1 MDESGLGVEHD
12 TGDGIAELT
21 RRIDSMTTEEKTQLR
36 DQLKNAQS
44 QLETIMQEQSSKA
57 ASKEAV
63 DSRRQKYEAFKQR
76 VYGMLSISLRANF
89 KPFAASVLY
98 LPGLMLGFCLFS
110 FLLDALMGDASSGNF
125 FESEQFQSLVGSSLS
140 HQNGNPVIGAI
151 MGLLALG
158 VGLFPFFRVA
168 FYLRDKRRED
178 DAQYDV
184 VVRITYKSVLWDI
197 IVLFSPIIYI
207 GVVYSI
213 FGNWGLG
220 IGVFYLIAVLAKN
233 ALLILAIVFARI
245 KLAVQN
251 SMSK

>member
-44 QLETIMQEQSSKA
+44 QLETIMQEQSTKA
-57 ASKEAV
+57 ASKEAA
-63 DSRRQKYEAFKQR
+63 DSRRQKYETFKQR
-76 VYGMLSISLRANF
+76 VYSMLSASLRANF

-98 LPGLMLGFCLFS
+98 FPGLMLGFCLFT
-110 FLLDALMGDASSGNF
+110 FLADALMGDASSNNF
-125 FESEQFQSLVGSSLS
+125 FESEQFQSLIGSTLS
-140 HQNGNPVIGAI
+140 HQNGNSVIEAI

-158 VGLFPFFRVA
+158 ACLFPFFRVA

-178 DAQYDV
+178 DAQYEV
-184 VVRITYKSVLWDI
+184 VVRITYKSALWDI
-197 IVLFSPIIYI
+197 VVLFSPIIYI
-207 GVVYSI
+207 GIVYST
-213 FGNWGLG
+213 FGNTGLA
-220 IGVFYLIAVLAKN
+220 IGFFYLIAVLAKN
-233 ALLILAIVFARI
+233 ALLILAIIFARI